1 MFINFNRLIIPIL
14 LRKVN
19 DFRVSQV
26 PSLIFK
32 HNFDRTVWQM
42 ALEPQK
48 GLLAIELR
56 DHKEAEVSF
65 SLLALHPPVFRFD
78 GYVFEEGWWMSLAA
92 LKGNTL
98 LVKKYLDSQQPEKQ
112 ALLAVNVDS
121 LDVEWWLD
129 HFQLMEIGSDTVLGW
144 QGEGEARTYTAIDVG
159 GPKVESDAWDSVRK
173 VTSENAEVNALY
185 PTHYPEESAHFGTVR
200 SFILDV
206 CNIEPIGA
214 FDYLEVGGLI
224 IISWFYSEG
233 SSMANELLVV
243 NDQGQ
248 IVTREKLGTG
258 LDALAFDTFFVLK
271 NSLVFVANKTQLLVY
286 ELF

>member
-1 MFINFNRLIIPIL
+1 
-14 LRKVN
+14 
-19 DFRVSQV
+19 
-26 PSLIFK
+26 
-32 HNFDRTVWQM
+32 M

-65 SLLALHPPVFRFD
+65 SLLTLHPPVFRFD

-98 LVKKYLDSQQPEKQ
+98 LVKKYLDTQQPEKQ
-112 ALLAVNVDS
+112 GLLAVNIDT
-121 LDVEWWLD
+121 LEVEWWLD
-129 HFQLMEIGSDTVLGW
+129 HFQLMEIGRDTVSGW
-144 QGEGEARTYTAIDVG
+144 QGEGEGRTYTAIEVG
-159 GPKVESDAWDSVRK
+159 GPKEEDHVDQGK
-173 VTSENAEVNALY
+173 IENEVVNALY
-185 PTHYPEESAHFGTVR
+185 PTHYPEESTHFDTVR

-206 CNIEPIGA
+206 CNIKPIGA

-233 SSMANELLVV
+233 SSMANELLIV
-243 NDQGQ
+243 NGEGQ
-248 IVTREKLGTG
+248 IVAREKLGTG
-258 LDALAFDTFFVLK
+258 LDALALDTFFVYK